1 MLLRSDASAGFGAS
15 FDFDSMT
22 ASLYPTD
29 GEAAHSAWIEIPLV
43 VDTGA
48 HGYRL
53 DRFLALRIQRLSRTR
68 VQTIIDLGRVRC
80 RERPQVELRAATR
93 VVAGQTM
100 IITRPAPVEPPS
112 PHTANVLVH
121 DSDLLVLDK
130 PAGLAVHPSARYHRH
145 TLTAVLRDV
154 FGAGH
159 GWEMA
164 HRLDRETSGVIAFG
178 RHGGTATA
186 LKRAFARR
194 QVTKHYL
201 AIVRGVVRSTECID
215 VPLGAAIGS
224 RVRIKIGPRALSDGG
239 LPART
244 DIEPIAVGEFAGEPV
259 TLVRARPYTGRQ
271 HQIRVHLDV
280 LGHPVLGDKLYGID
294 EQAFVD
300 VHDHGRLMSEL
311 EADLGIA
318 RQALH
323 AHELELRHPADGRP
337 LRITAPWPPELAAIV
352 GLPVE
357 AARPDP
363 PTPRA

>member
-1 MLLRSDASAGFGAS
+1 MDA
-15 FDFDSMT
+15 
-22 ASLYPTD
+22 
-29 GEAAHSAWIEIPLV
+29 
-43 VDTGA
+43 GA

-53 DRFLALRIQRLSRTR
+53 DRFLALRIRRLSRTR
-68 VQTIIDLGRVRC
+68 VQTIIDMGRVRC
-80 RERPQVELRAATR
+80 RERPSVELRAATR
-93 VVAGQTM
+93 VVAGQTV
-100 IITRPAPVEPPS
+100 IITRPAPVEPPA
-112 PHTANVLVH
+112 PHTANVLLH
-121 DSDLLVLDK
+121 DHSVLVLDK
-130 PAGLAVHPSARYHRH
+130 PAGLAVHPSARYHLH

-154 FGAGH
+154 FGPGH

-178 RHGGTATA
+178 RHGGTAIT

-194 QVTKHYL
+194 HVTKHYL
-201 AIVRGVVRSTECID
+201 AIVRGDLRSCERVD

-224 RVRIKIGPRALSDGG
+224 RVRIKVGPRSLAEGG

-244 DIEPIAVGEFAGEPV
+244 DIEPVAHGSFAGEPV
-259 TLVRARPYTGRQ
+259 TLVRARPFTGRQ

-323 AHELELRHPADGRP
+323 AHELELRHPGDGSP

-352 GLPVE
+352 ALPVG

-363 PTPRA
+363 PAPRA